1 MDGLA
6 LLGLIL
12 IAYAGAVVYLTLK
25 KPENI
30 WNMAKIRAFRKV
42 LGEKGTDIFFYI
54 FAVAA
59 AAFGI
64 WLLVR

>member
-12 IAYAGAVVYLTLK
+12 IAYAAAVVFLTLK
-25 KPENI
+25 KPEQI
-30 WNMAKIRAFRKV
+30 WNMAKIRMFRKV
-42 LGEKGTDIFFYI
+42 LGEKGTDIFFYV
-54 FAVAA
+54 FALIAA
-59 AAFGI
+59 GLGI

>member
-12 IAYAGAVVYLTLK
+12 IAYGVAVIFLTLR
-25 KPENI
+25 KPEQI
-30 WNMAKIRAFRKV
+30 WNMAKIRMFRKV
-42 LGEKGTDIFFYI
+42 LGEKGTDIFFYV
-54 FAVAA
+54 FAA
-59 AAFGI
+59 ASLGVGI

>member
-12 IAYAGAVVYLTLK
+12 IAYAIAVALLTVK
-25 KPENI
+25 KPDQI
-30 WNMAKIRAFRKV
+30 WNMGKIRMFRKV
-42 LGEKGTDIFFYI
+42 LGEGGTDIFFYI
-54 FAVAA
+54 FAAVSCGV
-59 AAFGI
+59 GI

>member
-12 IAYAGAVVYLTLK
+12 IAYAVAVVYLTLK
-25 KPENI
+25 KPEQI
-30 WNMAKIRAFRKV
+30 WNMGKIRMFRKI

-54 FAVAA
+54 FSVAA

>member
-12 IAYAGAVVYLTLK
+12 IAYAVAVVFLTLK
-25 KPENI
+25 KPEQL
-30 WNMAKIRAFRKV
+30 WNMGKIRMFRKI
-42 LGEKGTDIFFYI
+42 LGEKGTDVFFYI
-54 FAVAA
+54 FSLAA
-59 AAFGI
+59 AAFGV

>member
-12 IAYAGAVVYLTLK
+12 IAYAVAVVFITLK
-25 KPENI
+25 KPEQI
-30 WNMAKIRAFRKV
+30 WNMGKIRMFRKI

-54 FAVAA
+54 FSLAS